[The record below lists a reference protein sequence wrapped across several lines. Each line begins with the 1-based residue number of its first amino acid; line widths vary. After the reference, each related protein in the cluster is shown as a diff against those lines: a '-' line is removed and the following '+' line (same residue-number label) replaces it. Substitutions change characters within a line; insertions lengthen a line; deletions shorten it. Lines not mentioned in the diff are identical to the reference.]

1 MKCVSTTPATEFA
14 FWPASGVPTWHPDG
28 TSVLQYRVARMPIAI
43 LHSWECIWF
52 EDKNKQCRP
61 KVTRILEIRW
71 APFRGATFPAKD
83 GRVQDCKLLRSH
95 RSFTGLTHLPF
106 LACQVIQC
114 PGQSRPESLSIA
126 SLPERASFPHDA
138 GVRQHRI
145 LLTRSFRSARIKRN
159 AFGKGRTLAM
169 LASKT
174 DYVKVTSGMNIE
186 EQQETSSPIQSSSVH
201 SGTHKNLPQNLWQVN
216 LENASSTCLDLM
228 LISAMQHTFK
238 ECMGKLVATLHS
250 CMDTSPLPW
259 IRRLNSKGF
268 TFEEEA
274 R

>member
-1 MKCVSTTPATEFA
+1 M
-14 FWPASGVPTWHPDG
+14 
-28 TSVLQYRVARMPIAI
+28 
-43 LHSWECIWF
+43 
-52 EDKNKQCRP
+52 
-61 KVTRILEIRW
+61 
-71 APFRGATFPAKD
+71 
-83 GRVQDCKLLRSH
+83 QDCKLLRSH

-114 PGQSRPESLSIA
+114 PGQSRPESLCIA

-174 DYVKVTSGMNIE
+174 DYVEVTSGMNIE

-201 SGTHKNLPQNLWQVN
+201 APTRICRKTCEVN

-228 LISAMQHTFK
+228 LISAMQHTF
-238 ECMGKLVATLHS
+238 
-250 CMDTSPLPW
+250 
-259 IRRLNSKGF
+259 
-268 TFEEEA
+268 
-274 R
+274 

>member
-1 MKCVSTTPATEFA
+1 MSLLLCERFSVKKHRTVWLHSQRGNECLNEVRVNNTCNRICLLTPHLEYQLGILTAHPYCNTVWHECRSQFCTLEN
-14 FWPASGVPTWHPDG
+14 ASGLRTK
-28 TSVLQYRVARMPIAI
+28 TSNVVQ
-43 LHSWECIWF
+43 
-52 EDKNKQCRP
+52 
-61 KVTRILEIRW
+61 KVIRILEIRW

-95 RSFTGLTHLPF
+95 RSSTGLTHLPF

-114 PGQSRPESLSIA
+114 PGQSRPESLCIA

-145 LLTRSFRSARIKRN
+145 LTRSFRSARIKRN

-201 SGTHKNLPQNLWQVN
+201 SSTHKNLPQNL
-216 LENASSTCLDLM
+216 
-228 LISAMQHTFK
+228 
-238 ECMGKLVATLHS
+238 
-250 CMDTSPLPW
+250 
-259 IRRLNSKGF
+259 
-268 TFEEEA
+268 
-274 R
+274 